1 MFRVEL
7 PLLVMLLIGWVTAS
21 ASASVVVDPP
31 RDPEALRSNWRYVG
45 MKANPDAPACPE
57 PSPAAGWSTAEMFP
71 GTDNRLLSRFCVYEN
86 TSALPSPPDISGLA
100 RLDRDAMAVRPM
112 GGALET
118 ALAPAVEAHFKSQ
131 VGDLELPL
139 TGGQRVRLAVV
150 DTAATRESGG
160 ENYPG
165 TSPHGYT
172 LLNIARR
179 LTCAG
184 ANEAACVSQVS
195 SRLALGWECFD
206 RKRMDTSCRNPTDGG
221 LFGLIG
227 EMAQAVHAEV
237 RQWQVVGPS
246 RLALNLSIGWDPS
259 LGGLEAARADMPAPV
274 ASVYA
279 ALEDAVCRGAWV
291 VAAAGNREG
300 GPTPE
305 QGPILPAAWETRA
318 APSFASCVALGVSP
332 QPGDFPGPAGGTPYR
347 PLVSGVAGVRAGDGR
362 VFNSRASSAPRLAA
376 FADHALVTT
385 LSGNPSADLTGS
397 SVAALVV
404 SAASATAAYYR
415 QGLKPYEV
423 LQEVYDGGRDLLR
436 AADFCLGGSPCP
448 APGQSVHRVSL
459 CDTLAYACR
468 AGGPFCPA
476 PLPACAQAA
485 PLDLSAADLTA
496 FQQGATPI
504 DLLTLTSAYAPVPEC
519 RSEQLAYAPGEV
531 PVDPCPHWQYYP
543 RSPARATEPQPG
555 SYPCPNCT
563 YDQNT
568 GAVYVE
574 IDDGYEGEL
583 TGATLKCGEQTW
595 SLGGPEPW
603 LAGDTALVD
612 GVGCASDETMLVSF
626 TVDGAD
632 SATSTVLVE
641 P

>member
-7 PLLVMLLIGWVTAS
+7 PLLVLVGWAS
-21 ASASVVVDPP
+21 AGAAAGVIVDPP
-31 RDPEALRSNWRYVG
+31 SDPDTLRSAWRYVG
-45 MKANPDAPACPE
+45 VKADPDAPTCPD
-57 PSPAAGWSTAEMFP
+57 PSPRAGWTTADMFP

-86 TSALPSPPDISGLA
+86 AGALPMAPDIPGLV
-100 RLDRDAMAVRPM
+100 RLDRDAMAVRPL
-112 GGALET
+112 GGVLAT
-118 ALAPAVEAHFKSQ
+118 ALAPAAEAHFKSQ
-131 VGDLELPL
+131 VGDFELPL

-172 LLNIARR
+172 LLNMARR

-184 ANEAACVSQVS
+184 PSDTACVAQVS

-206 RKRMDTSCRNPTDGG
+206 RKQLDASCRNPTEGG

-227 EMAQAVHAEV
+227 EMAQAVHSEV
-237 RQWQVVGPS
+237 RRWKAVGPQ

-259 LGGLEAARADMPAPV
+259 LGGLEVLRSDMPAPV
-274 ASVYA
+274 AAVYA

-318 APSFASCVALGVSP
+318 APSFATCSALGVSP
-332 QPGDFPGPAGGTPYR
+332 QPADFPGPFGGTPYR
-347 PLVSGVAGVRAGDGR
+347 PLVSAVAGLRADDGR
-362 VFNSRASSAPRLAA
+362 VFNSRTASSPRLAA

-385 LSGNPSADLTGS
+385 LGGAPSSDLTGS

-404 SAASATAAYYR
+404 SAASAAASYYR
-415 QGLKPYEV
+415 PGLKPYEV
-423 LQEVYDGGRDLLR
+423 LEEVYGGARDLLR
-436 AADFCLGGSPCP
+436 PADFCLGGSPCP
-448 APGQSVHRVSL
+448 APGQNVHRVDL
-459 CDTLAYACR
+459 CGTLAYACR

-476 PLPACAQAA
+476 PLPPCAAA
-485 PLDLSAADLTA
+485 LPLDLSAVDLTA
-496 FQQGATPI
+496 FRQGALAI
-504 DLLTLTSAYAPVPEC
+504 DLLALTSAYDPVPEC
-519 RSEQLAYAPGEV
+519 RLEKLDHAPGEV

-555 SYPCPNCT
+555 SYPCPNCL
-563 YDQNT
+563 YDQST
-568 GAVYVE
+568 GELYVE
-574 IDDGYEGEL
+574 IDDTYEGEL
-583 TGATLKCGEQTW
+583 SGATLKCAGKTW
-595 SLGGPEPW
+595 GLGGPEPW
-603 LAGDTALVD
+603 VAGDTAVIE
-612 GVGCASDETMLVSF
+612 GVSCAGDETVLVSF

-632 SATSTVLVE
+632 SASSTVLVE